1 MTAPASAL
9 ERLYAVAP
17 RDFTRARNSLAAELR
32 KSKDTDAAR
41 AVARLRRPSATLWA
55 VNQLARHARAPLERF
70 LDAVDRLRRA
80 QLSDPRGA
88 MEAMRAER
96 AQLEALVTR
105 AEQALAEAGYSPSA
119 QARRRIGDTLLGAAA
134 DRHHA
139 EALAHGRLTEELH
152 APGFDALTGPTRLRV
167 VQGGAA
173 RHDDAA
179 ATARDER
186 RRAAADVRRRERDAE
201 THVRDDAREA
211 KARERA
217 AKAEERRR
225 EAEARRREAA
235 ERAAAVAALQ
245 REAAEARQR
254 LAGDAAGLVAT
265 GRSTCWRGRAVAC
278 TSSSLSRLS
287 PAWVLPRPA
296 SALVSPVSA
305 FASPASA
312 FATRPSV

>member
-70 LDAVDRLRRA
+70 LDAVDRLRHT

-139 EALAHGRLTEELH
+139 EALAHGRLAEELH
-152 APGFDALTGPTRLRV
+152 APGFDALTGATRLRL

-254 LAGDAAGLVAT
+254 LADVQRRLKEARGE
-265 GRSTCWRGRAVAC
+265 RGR
-278 TSSSLSRLS
+278 RG
-287 PAWVLPRPA
+287 R
-296 SALVSPVSA
+296 
-305 FASPASA
+305 
-312 FATRPSV
+312 